1 MRQIILAF
9 LVCAV
14 YPVVV
19 RSQTPE
25 EKKATIAILL
35 ELQQPDGSFG
45 LVSPKQNP
53 NLAVAKG
60 DIRSTSSALRALKYF
75 GGAVKDPKLT
85 AKFVESCFDKSK
97 GGFGLRPEATPDVV
111 LTAVG
116 LMAVVELKMPTEPYV
131 GPATK
136 FLADNAK
143 TFEEIRMAAAGFEAI
158 GKPSPKA
165 DAWLGEIAKMRNPDG
180 TYGKGTGAAR
190 ATGSA
195 AAAVLRLGGKL
206 EQPENIIKLLK
217 SGQRLDGGWG
227 KEEEQASDLET
238 TYRVMRSLMMLK
250 DKPDEAKLR
259 AFVAKCRNADGG
271 YGIAPGQKSN
281 VGATYFASII
291 LHWMDQK

>member
-1 MRQIILAF
+1 MKRIILAC
-9 LVCAV
+9 LICMA
-14 YPVVV
+14 YLTPV
-19 RSQTPE
+19 SGQTPD
-25 EKKATIAILL
+25 EKKATVAYLVEL
-35 ELQQPDGSFG
+35 EQADGSFG
-45 LVSPKQNP
+45 LVSPKGNP
-53 NLAVAKG
+53 NLAIARG
-60 DIRSTSSALRALKYF
+60 DLRSTSSALRALKYF
-75 GGAVKDPKLT
+75 GGEAKNPKAT
-85 AKFVESCFDKSK
+85 AKFVENCFDKSK
-97 GGFGLRPEATPDVV
+97 GGFGLRPDATPDVV

-143 TFEEIRMAAAGFEAI
+143 TFEEIRMAAAGCEAI

-165 DAWLGEIAKMRNPDG
+165 DVWLEEIAKLRNPDG

-206 EQPENIIKLLK
+206 EQRDNVIKLLK
-217 SGQRLDGGWG
+217 NGQRPDGGWG
-227 KEEEQASDLET
+227 KEEEMGSDLET
-238 TYRVMRSLMMLK
+238 SYRVMRSLMMLK
-250 DKPDEAKLR
+250 EKPDEAKLR
-259 AFVAKCRNADGG
+259 TFVAKCRNADGG

-291 LHWMDQK
+291 LHWMNQK